1 MSGNGSTLI
10 SDLDNGRDQ
19 PDLNEVEDLLRQI
32 SESDTISNDE
42 GQQGYA
48 ESRDEP
54 SQDDIEAAM
63 RQAHQA
69 PGVRRAAHAALKT
82 RGRRKPQPRYEEE
95 DEYAPIAP
103 AIRKQATSRFA
114 IVQHLHL
121 PVIVALMIVVV
132 FASPLND
139 IIGTWIPTAAG
150 AIYTG
155 ALQPTGLYLRA
166 GLVGVILFVY
176 KYLMSTIFP
185 SIPL

>member
-19 PDLNEVEDLLRQI
+19 PDPSEVEDLLRQI
-32 SESDTISNDE
+32 SESDTIPNDDGE
-42 GQQGYA
+42 QGYA
-48 ESRDEP
+48 EP
-54 SQDDIEAAM
+54 SQDDIEAAT
-63 RQAHQA
+63 RQAQQA
-69 PGVRRAAHAALKT
+69 PSVRRAAHAALKT

-103 AIRKQATSRFA
+103 AIRKQTTPRFA
-114 IVQHLHL
+114 IIQHLHL
-121 PVIVALMIVVV
+121 PVIVALIIVAV
-132 FASPLND
+132 FASPLSD
-139 IIGTWIPTAAG
+139 IIGTWIPSAAG
-150 AIYTG
+150 AVYTG